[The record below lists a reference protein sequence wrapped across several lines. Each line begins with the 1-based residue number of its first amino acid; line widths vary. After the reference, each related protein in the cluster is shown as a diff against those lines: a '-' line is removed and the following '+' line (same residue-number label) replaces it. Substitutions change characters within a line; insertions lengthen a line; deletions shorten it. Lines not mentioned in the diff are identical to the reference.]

1 MKLKEYYNQL
11 LIIENDYNLKKAE
24 LSLAVSIQ
32 KNELLSKYF
41 ESNLKYKV
49 GDIVSDGD
57 IYILVDRIELHGE
70 YFNGKPTAFYCGRS
84 LNKNMTLKKR
94 GGGILHIESEKA
106 I

>member
-1 MKLKEYYNQL
+1 MELKEYHNQL

-32 KNELLSKYF
+32 KNELLAKYF

-57 IYILVDRIELHGE
+57 ICILVDSIELHSE
-70 YFNGKPTAFYCGRS
+70 YFNGKPTAFYCGRTV
-84 LNKNMTLKKR
+84 KKDGTVKKR
-94 GGGILHIESEKA
+94 VGVRHIESEKS